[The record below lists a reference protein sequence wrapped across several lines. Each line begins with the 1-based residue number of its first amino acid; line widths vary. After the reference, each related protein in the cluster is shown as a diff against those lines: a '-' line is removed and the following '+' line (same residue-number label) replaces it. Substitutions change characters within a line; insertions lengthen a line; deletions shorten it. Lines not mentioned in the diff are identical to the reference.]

1 MEFRPGAKYLQ
12 VKVATKDQGLWAKR
26 ARELGALETFYD
38 QAQEIFILTFEA
50 SNINETLRRILDAFP
65 EADILE
71 AGLSSAPRPAGYRKV
86 YTKDLIIVSPGP
98 EVEPRPGEVII
109 RSNLSFGSGYHPT
122 TELSIKLI
130 PEAFAL
136 APIKTVF
143 DLGTGSGILALCA
156 ARLGAERILAADI
169 DYRACKE
176 ALHNVSLNQARH
188 QILVVCG
195 SYDVARPKGF
205 DLLLA
210 NLTIGVMTGLAPSFP
225 DLVKEGG
232 LAILSGFTSGQV
244 PEVLAALGQ
253 GRVIKEMNLEGW
265 AGLLIAF

>member
-12 VKVATKDQGLWAKR
+12 VKIATEDQDLWTKR
-26 ARELGALETFYD
+26 ARKLGALETFYD
-38 QAQEIFILTFEA
+38 QAQGIFILTFEA
-50 SNINETLRRILDAFP
+50 SEINETLRRILDTFP

-71 AGLSSAPRPAGYRKV
+71 AGLSPDPRPSGYRKV
-86 YTKDLIIVSPGP
+86 YTKDLIIVSPGAG
-98 EVEPRPGEVII
+98 VEPKLGEVII

-122 TELSIKLI
+122 TELSIKLL

-136 APIKTVF
+136 APITSVF

-156 ARLGAERILAADI
+156 ARLGAQKILAVDI

-176 ALHNVSLNQARH
+176 ALYNVSVNQAEY

-195 SYDVARPKGF
+195 SCEAGRPKSF

-210 NLTIGVMTGLAPSFP
+210 NLTIGVITSLAPSFP
-225 DLVKEGG
+225 GLLKKGG
-232 LAILSGFTSGQV
+232 LAILSGFPTGQI

-253 GRVIKEMNLEGW
+253 GEVIKEVNLEGW
-265 AGLLIAF
+265 AGLLVRF

>member
-12 VKVATKDQGLWAKR
+12 VKVATKDQDLWAER
-26 ARELGALETFYD
+26 ARKLGALETFYD
-38 QAQEIFILTFEA
+38 QAQGIFILTFKA
-50 SNINETLRRILDAFP
+50 SNINETLRRILDTFP

-71 AGLSSAPRPAGYRKV
+71 AGLSPNLRPGGYRKV
-86 YTKDLIIVSPGP
+86 YTENLIIVSPGP
-98 EVEPRPGEVII
+98 GVEPRPEEVII

-122 TELSIKLI
+122 TELSIKLL

-136 APIKTVF
+136 TPIKTVF

-156 ARLGAERILAADI
+156 VRLGAKRVLAADI

-176 ALHNVSLNQARH
+176 ASHNISLNQAGNK
-188 QILVVCG
+188 ILIVCG
-195 SYDVARPKGF
+195 SCDVARPKGF

-210 NLTIGVMTGLAPSFP
+210 NLTIGVITGLAPSFP
-225 DLVKEGG
+225 GLLREGG
-232 LAILSGFTSGQV
+232 LAILSGFTTGQV

-253 GRVIKEMNLEGW
+253 GKIIKEMDLEGW
-265 AGLLIAF
+265 AGLLVRF